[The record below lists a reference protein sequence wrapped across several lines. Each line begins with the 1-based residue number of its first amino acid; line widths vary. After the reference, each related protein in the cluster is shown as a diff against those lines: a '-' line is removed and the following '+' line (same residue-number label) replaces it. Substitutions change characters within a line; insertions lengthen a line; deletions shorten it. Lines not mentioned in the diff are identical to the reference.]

1 MVQIQY
7 QDGMKPEDGKLID
20 EVFEELAS
28 QNHLICHSTSFCF
41 VAYDEGQVVGVLT
54 GRSYYKEV
62 HIRDLAVIPLARHQ
76 HVGTR
81 LMEAVEDYFREKGFE
96 QINLTTYQFQAPEFY
111 KKCGYTVEFQRV
123 NKKEPL
129 LTKYFFIKYL

>member
-1 MVQIQY
+1 MIQIQY
-7 QDGMKPEDGKLID
+7 QDVLDKENAKLID
-20 EVFEELAS
+20 EVFEELAL
-28 QNHLICHSTSFCF
+28 QNHLVCDSTSFCF
-41 VAYDEGQVVGVLT
+41 VAYDVDRVGGVLT

-62 HIRDLAVIPLARHQ
+62 HIRDLAVIPSERHQ
-76 HVGTR
+76 RVGTR
-81 LMEAVEDYFREKGFE
+81 LIKAVEDYFRDKGFE